1 MAEYGAFFNTHGK
14 TSMRQH
20 KLHVESLEYSCV
32 GDGAGKKP
40 SRMPDVGPEGWSLVQ
55 CRPGSDALSI

>member
-1 MAEYGAFFNTHGK
+1 
-14 TSMRQH
+14 MRQH